1 MKHVNFENA
10 LHFTGWK
17 ISKYGVI
24 SGPYFPVFSPN
35 LGKFGA
41 EKPPYLDTSCSAG
54 RTAFLIPTYSN
65 DDGDDETEVLLTA
78 HSKF

>member
-17 ISKYGVI
+17 ISKCGVI

-35 LGKFGA
+35 SGKYGT
-41 EKPPYLDTSCSAG
+41 EKPPYLGTLCSAG
-54 RTAFLIPTYSN
+54 RTAFLIPTYSY